1 MPRSLVIVES
11 PAKAKTIS
19 KYLGSDYVVKSSVGH
34 IRDLPKKGKSA
45 KEKITLPKGLSP
57 EEKAIQKKINDRKRL
72 VRRMGIDP
80 DNSWAATY
88 EVIPEKEKVFKEL
101 KSIAKK
107 CDSVILATDLDR
119 EGEAIAWHLKESLAK
134 ENDNFSR
141 VRFNQITRDSIQEA
155 FKEPL
160 DIDTNLVNAQQA
172 RRFLDRV
179 VGFELSPLLWAK
191 IARNLSAGRVQSVA
205 LRLLVEREK
214 KIREFKPEEFWEV
227 NFTGSKNN
235 QPINFSLV
243 RRKSEPLLKEVEAK
257 HIESLILNSDIQ
269 ISEVIQKPT
278 TSRPKAPFITS
289 TLQQAASTRL
299 GFTVSRTMRAAQ
311 KLYENG
317 LITYMRTDAPSLSK
331 ESIQDARAFIE
342 SKFGEKYLTNAPRI
356 YSSKE
361 NAQEAHEAI
370 RPTNANV
377 TSANILDQKDDE
389 RRLYEMIWEQFIACQ
404 LPDAEF
410 LSTSVFIEF
419 DDYRFQAKG
428 REILFDGF
436 LKVYKQKA
444 SEDDQDLPS
453 LNPKDILELD
463 SHKLD
468 KKFTKPP
475 ARFSEA
481 ALVKELEKKGIGRPS
496 TYANII
502 STIQDRGYAEII
514 NRRFFVNKI
523 GMIVSDRLLENF
535 DDIMDYNFTANFED
549 KLDDI
554 ANGEANWLE
563 VLNSY
568 YKAFQNDLEEAMD
581 EFAGMRR
588 NNPVLTPLSCPECN
602 SNNLNIRNSATGV
615 FLSCSGYSNAKEY
628 QCKKT
633 LNLIS
638 GDEAVSVDDQ
648 QEAVNLVIKR
658 RCPKCD
664 VSMDNYLI
672 DEGMKIHVCSN
683 NPDCDGIEI
692 EEGTFKLKGYDGPTL
707 DCHKCGA
714 EMQLK
719 TGRFGKYFAC
729 NNNNCDATRRLQRNG
744 EPYPIFMDPISLPE
758 LQCSKVEDHF
768 LLRDSLKGLFLAAS
782 QFPKNRET
790 RAPAVSE
797 LKLAAEGLPE
807 KHTFLL
813 SAPDADADGNPFIVR
828 YNKTEDTHYLSAE
841 KDGKK
846 TGTTAIFEN
855 NTWNVLT
862 KK

>member
-34 IRDLPKKGKSA
+34 IRDLPKKGKNV

-57 EEKAIQKKINDRKRL
+57 EEKIIQKKINDRKRL
-72 VRRMGIDP
+72 VRRMGVDP

-88 EVIPEKEKVFKEL
+88 EVIPEKEKVIKEL

-119 EGEAIAWHLKESLAK
+119 EGEAIAWHLRESLTK
-134 ENDNFSR
+134 ENQNFSR
-141 VRFNQITRDSIQEA
+141 VRFNQITRDSIQKA
-155 FKEPL
+155 FEEPL

-191 IARNLSAGRVQSVA
+191 VARNLSAGRVQSVA

-214 KIREFKPEEFWEV
+214 KIREFKPEEFWDIS
-227 NFTGSKNN
+227 FTGSKNS
-235 QPINFSLV
+235 QPINFSLS
-243 RRKSEPLLKEVEAK
+243 RKKSDPLLKEEEAK
-257 HIESLILNSDIQ
+257 HIESLILNSDLK
-269 ISEVIQKPT
+269 ISDVIKKPT
-278 TSRPKAPFITS
+278 NSKPRPPFITS

-299 GFTVSRTMRAAQ
+299 GFSVSRTMRAAQ

-331 ESIQDARAFIE
+331 ESILDARAYIE
-342 SKFGEKYLTNAPRI
+342 KNFGDAYLTNAPRI

-370 RPTNANV
+370 RPTNAHV
-377 TSANILDQKDDE
+377 TVAHIHDQKDDE
-389 RRLYEMIWEQFIACQ
+389 RKLYEIIWEQFIACQ
-404 LPDAEF
+404 LPDADF

-419 DDYRFQAKG
+419 EAYQFQAKG

-436 LKVYKQKA
+436 LKVYKQKE
-444 SEDDQDLPS
+444 SDEDQQLPS
-453 LNPKDILELD
+453 LTSGDLLEFD

-502 STIQDRGYAEII
+502 STIQDRGYAAII

-535 DDIMDYNFTANFED
+535 DDIMDYNFTASFENR
-549 KLDDI
+549 LDDI
-554 ANGEANWLE
+554 ANGQANWLE
-563 VLNSY
+563 VLNEY
-568 YKAFQNDLEEAMD
+568 YKAFQDDLDQAMD
-581 EFAGMRR
+581 EFNGMRR
-588 NNPVLTPLSCPECN
+588 NNPVITPLSCPECN
-602 SNNLNIRNSATGV
+602 TNNLNIRNSATGV
-615 FLSCSGYSNAKEY
+615 FLSCSGYNNAQEY

-638 GDEAVSVDDQ
+638 GDEAISIDDQ
-648 QEAVNLVIKR
+648 QEAENLLIKR

-672 DEGMKIHVCSN
+672 DEGMKLHVCSN
-683 NPDCDGIEI
+683 NPDCDGVEV
-692 EEGTFKLKGYDGPTL
+692 EEGAYKLKGYDGPTL

-714 EMQLK
+714 DMQLK

-729 NNNNCDATRRLQRNG
+729 SNNNCDATRRLQRNG
-744 EPYPIFMDPISLPE
+744 EPYPIFMDPIPLPQ

-782 QFPKNRET
+782 QFPKNREA
-790 RAPAVSE
+790 RAPEVSE
-797 LKLAAEGLPE
+797 LKMAAEALPK
-807 KHTFLL
+807 KHQFLL
-813 SAPDADADGNPFIVR
+813 SAPEHDDDGNPFIVR

-846 TGTTAIFEN
+846 TGITAIYSN
-855 NTWNVLT
+855 NSWQIST

>member
-34 IRDLPKKGKSA
+34 IRDLPKKGKNV

-57 EEKAIQKKINDRKRL
+57 EEKIIQKKINDRKRL
-72 VRRMGIDP
+72 VRRMGVDP

-88 EVIPEKEKVFKEL
+88 EVIPEKEKVIKEL

-119 EGEAIAWHLKESLAK
+119 EGEAIAWHLRESLTK
-134 ENDNFSR
+134 ENKNFSR
-141 VRFNQITRDSIQEA
+141 VRFNQITRDSIQKA
-155 FKEPL
+155 FEEPL

-191 IARNLSAGRVQSVA
+191 VARNLSAGRVQSVA

-214 KIREFKPEEFWEV
+214 KIREFKPEEFWDIS
-227 NFTGSKNN
+227 FTGSKNS
-235 QPINFSLV
+235 QPINFSLS
-243 RRKSEPLLKEVEAK
+243 RKKSDPLLKEEEAK
-257 HIESLILNSDIQ
+257 HIESLILNSDLK
-269 ISEVIQKPT
+269 ISDVIKKPT
-278 TSRPKAPFITS
+278 NSKPRPPFITS

-299 GFTVSRTMRAAQ
+299 GFSVSRTMRAAQ

-331 ESIQDARAFIE
+331 ESILDARAYIE
-342 SKFGEKYLTNAPRI
+342 RNFGDAYLTNAPRI

-370 RPTNANV
+370 RPTNAHV
-377 TSANILDQKDDE
+377 TVAHIHDQKDDE
-389 RRLYEMIWEQFIACQ
+389 RKLYEIIWEQFIACQ
-404 LPDAEF
+404 LPDADF

-419 DDYRFQAKG
+419 EAYQFQAKG

-436 LKVYKQKA
+436 LKVYKQKE
-444 SEDDQDLPS
+444 SDEDQQLPS
-453 LNPKDILELD
+453 LTSGDLLEFD

-502 STIQDRGYAEII
+502 STIQDRGYAAII

-535 DDIMDYNFTANFED
+535 DDIMDYNFTASFENR
-549 KLDDI
+549 LDDI
-554 ANGEANWLE
+554 ANGQANWLE
-563 VLNSY
+563 VLNEY
-568 YKAFQNDLEEAMD
+568 YKAFQDDLDQAMD
-581 EFAGMRR
+581 EFNGMRR
-588 NNPVLTPLSCPECN
+588 NNPVITPLSCPECN
-602 SNNLNIRNSATGV
+602 TNNLNIRNSATGV
-615 FLSCSGYSNAKEY
+615 FLSCSGYNNAQEY

-638 GDEAVSVDDQ
+638 GDEAISIDDQ
-648 QEAVNLVIKR
+648 QEAENLLIKR

-672 DEGMKIHVCSN
+672 DEGMKLHVCSN
-683 NPDCDGIEI
+683 NPDCDGVEV
-692 EEGTFKLKGYDGPTL
+692 EEGAYKLKGYDGPTL

-714 EMQLK
+714 DMQLK

-729 NNNNCDATRRLQRNG
+729 SNNNCDATRRLQRNG
-744 EPYPIFMDPISLPE
+744 EPYPIFMDPIPLPQ

-782 QFPKNRET
+782 QFPKNREA
-790 RAPAVSE
+790 RAPEVSE
-797 LKLAAEGLPE
+797 LKMAAEALPK
-807 KHTFLL
+807 KHQFLL
-813 SAPDADADGNPFIVR
+813 SAPEHDDDGNPFIVR

-846 TGTTAIFEN
+846 TGITAIYSN
-855 NTWNVLT
+855 NSWQIST

>member
-19 KYLGSDYVVKSSVGH
+19 KYLGTDYVVKSSVGH
-34 IRDLPKKGKSA
+34 IRDLPKKGKNV

-57 EEKAIQKKINDRKRL
+57 DEKIIQKKINDRKRL
-72 VRRMGIDP
+72 VRRMGVDP

-88 EVIPEKEKVFKEL
+88 EVIPEKEKVIKEL

-119 EGEAIAWHLKESLAK
+119 EGEAIAWHLRESLTK
-134 ENDNFSR
+134 ENKNFSR
-141 VRFNQITRDSIQEA
+141 VRFNQITRDSIQKA
-155 FKEPL
+155 FEEPL

-191 IARNLSAGRVQSVA
+191 VARNLSAGRVQSVA

-214 KIREFKPEEFWEV
+214 KIREFKPEEFWDIS
-227 NFTGSKNN
+227 FTGSKNS
-235 QPINFSLV
+235 QPINFSLS
-243 RRKSEPLLKEVEAK
+243 RKKSDLLLKEEEAK
-257 HIESLILNSDIQ
+257 HIESLILNSDLK
-269 ISEVIQKPT
+269 ISDVIKKPT
-278 TSRPKAPFITS
+278 NSKPRPPFITS

-299 GFTVSRTMRAAQ
+299 GFSVSRTMRAAQ

-331 ESIQDARAFIE
+331 ESILDARAYIE
-342 SKFGEKYLTNAPRI
+342 KNFGDAYLTNAPRI

-370 RPTNANV
+370 RPTNAHV
-377 TSANILDQKDDE
+377 TVAHIHDQKDDE
-389 RRLYEMIWEQFIACQ
+389 RKLYEIIWEQFIACQ
-404 LPDAEF
+404 LPDADF

-419 DDYRFQAKG
+419 EAYQFQAKG

-436 LKVYKQKA
+436 LKVYKQKE
-444 SEDDQDLPS
+444 SDEDQQLPS
-453 LNPKDILELD
+453 LTSGDLLEFD

-502 STIQDRGYAEII
+502 STIQDRGYAAII

-535 DDIMDYNFTANFED
+535 DDIMDYNFTASFENR
-549 KLDDI
+549 LDDI

-563 VLNSY
+563 VLNEY
-568 YKAFQNDLEEAMD
+568 YKAFQDDLDQAMD
-581 EFAGMRR
+581 ESNGMRR
-588 NNPVLTPLSCPECN
+588 NNPVITPLSCPECN
-602 SNNLNIRNSATGV
+602 TNNLNIRNSATGV
-615 FLSCSGYSNAKEY
+615 FLSCSGYNNAQEY

-638 GDEAVSVDDQ
+638 GDEAISIDDQ
-648 QEAVNLVIKR
+648 QEAENLLIKR

-664 VSMDNYLI
+664 LSMDNYLI
-672 DEGMKIHVCSN
+672 DDGMKIHVCSN
-683 NPDCDGIEI
+683 NPDCDGIEV
-692 EEGTFKLKGYDGPTL
+692 EEGAFKLKGYDGPTL

-714 EMQLK
+714 DMQLK

-729 NNNNCDATRRLQRNG
+729 SNNNCDATRRLQRNG
-744 EPYPIFMDPISLPE
+744 EPYPIFMDPIPLPQ
-758 LQCSKVEDHF
+758 LQCAKVEDHF

-782 QFPKNRET
+782 QFPKNREA
-790 RAPAVSE
+790 RAPEVSE
-797 LKLAAEGLPE
+797 LKMAAEALPK
-807 KHTFLL
+807 KHQFLL
-813 SAPDADADGNPFIVR
+813 SAPEHDKDGNPFIVR
-828 YNKTEDTHYLSAE
+828 YNKNEDTHYLSAE

-846 TGTTAIFEN
+846 TGIIAIYSDN
-855 NTWNVLT
+855 SWQISA

>member
-34 IRDLPKKGKSA
+34 IRDLPKKGKNV

-57 EEKAIQKKINDRKRL
+57 EEKIIQKKINDRKRL
-72 VRRMGIDP
+72 VRRMGVDP

-88 EVIPEKEKVFKEL
+88 EVIPEKEKVIKEL

-119 EGEAIAWHLKESLAK
+119 EGEAIAWHLRESLTK
-134 ENDNFSR
+134 ENKNFSR
-141 VRFNQITRDSIQEA
+141 VRFNQITRDSIQKA
-155 FKEPL
+155 FEEPL

-191 IARNLSAGRVQSVA
+191 VARNLSAGRVQSVA

-214 KIREFKPEEFWEV
+214 KIREFKPEEFWDIS
-227 NFTGSKNN
+227 FTGSKNS
-235 QPINFSLV
+235 QPINFSLS
-243 RRKSEPLLKEVEAK
+243 RKKSDPLLKEEEAK
-257 HIESLILNSDIQ
+257 HIESLILNSDLK
-269 ISEVIQKPT
+269 ISDVIKKPT
-278 TSRPKAPFITS
+278 NSKPRPPFITS

-299 GFTVSRTMRAAQ
+299 GFSVSRTMRAAQ

-331 ESIQDARAFIE
+331 ESILDARAYIE
-342 SKFGEKYLTNAPRI
+342 KNFGDAYLTNAPRI

-370 RPTNANV
+370 RPTNAHV
-377 TSANILDQKDDE
+377 TVAHIHDQKDDE
-389 RRLYEMIWEQFIACQ
+389 RKLYEIIWEQFIACQ
-404 LPDAEF
+404 LPDADF

-419 DDYRFQAKG
+419 EAYQFQAKG

-436 LKVYKQKA
+436 LKVYKQKE
-444 SEDDQDLPS
+444 SDEDQQLPS
-453 LNPKDILELD
+453 LTSGDLLEFD

-502 STIQDRGYAEII
+502 STIQDRGYAAII

-535 DDIMDYNFTANFED
+535 DDIMDYNFTASFENR
-549 KLDDI
+549 LDDI
-554 ANGEANWLE
+554 ANGQANWLE
-563 VLNSY
+563 VLNEY
-568 YKAFQNDLEEAMD
+568 YKAFQADLDQAMD
-581 EFAGMRR
+581 EFNGMRR
-588 NNPVLTPLSCPECN
+588 NNPVITPLSCPECN
-602 SNNLNIRNSATGV
+602 TNNLNIRNSATGV
-615 FLSCSGYSNAKEY
+615 FLSCSGYNNAQEY

-638 GDEAVSVDDQ
+638 GDEAISIDDQ
-648 QEAVNLVIKR
+648 QEAENLLIKR

-672 DEGMKIHVCSN
+672 DEGMKLHVCSN
-683 NPDCDGIEI
+683 NPDCDGVEV
-692 EEGTFKLKGYDGPTL
+692 EEGAYKLKGYDGPTL

-714 EMQLK
+714 DMQLK

-729 NNNNCDATRRLQRNG
+729 SNNNCDATRRLQRNG
-744 EPYPIFMDPISLPE
+744 EPYPIFMDPIPLPQ

-782 QFPKNRET
+782 QFPKNREA
-790 RAPAVSE
+790 RAPEVSE
-797 LKLAAEGLPE
+797 LKMAAEALPK
-807 KHTFLL
+807 KHQFLL
-813 SAPDADADGNPFIVR
+813 SAPEHDDDGNPFIVR

-846 TGTTAIFEN
+846 TGITAIYSN
-855 NTWNVLT
+855 NSWQIST

>member
-19 KYLGSDYVVKSSVGH
+19 KYLGPDYLVKSSVGH
-34 IRDLPKKGKSA
+34 IRDLPKKGKASQ
-45 KEKITLPKGLSP
+45 EKIILPKGLSS
-57 EEKAIQKKINDRKRL
+57 EDKVIQKKINERKRL

-88 EVIPEKEKVFKEL
+88 EIIPEKEKVIKEL
-101 KSIAKK
+101 KSLAKK

-119 EGEAIAWHLKESLAK
+119 EGEAIAWHLRESLAK
-134 ENDNFSR
+134 ENTNFSR
-141 VRFNQITRDSIQEA
+141 VRFNQITRDSIQKA

-160 DIDTNLVNAQQA
+160 EIDINLVNAQQA

-205 LRLLVEREK
+205 LRLLAEREK
-214 KIREFKPEEFWEV
+214 KIKEFKPEEFWEIS
-227 NFTGSKNN
+227 FTGSKDN
-235 QPINFSLV
+235 QLVNFSLV
-243 RRKSEPLLKEVEAK
+243 RTKSESLLKEAEAK
-257 HIESLILNSDIQ
+257 HIEKLIVNSELKV
-269 ISEVIQKPT
+269 SEVIKKPT
-278 TSRPKAPFITS
+278 TSKPKAPFITS
-289 TLQQAASTRL
+289 TLQQAASTKL
-299 GFTVSRTMRAAQ
+299 GYTVSRTMRAAQ

-331 ESIQDARAFIE
+331 ESIQDARAYIE
-342 SKFGEKYLTNAPRI
+342 NKFGQEYLTNAPRI

-370 RPTNANV
+370 RPTNAHI
-377 TSANILDQKDDE
+377 TGLQIHDLRDDE
-389 RRLYEMIWEQFIACQ
+389 IKLYDLIWEQFIACQ

-410 LSTSVFIEF
+410 LSTSVFVDF
-419 DDYRFQAKG
+419 DDYKFQARG

-436 LKVYKQKA
+436 LKVYKQKD
-444 SEDDQDLPS
+444 SEEDQKLPS
-453 LNPKDILELD
+453 INSGDVMELD

-468 KKFTKPP
+468 KKFTKPS

-481 ALVKELEKKGIGRPS
+481 ALVKELEKRGIGRPS

-523 GMIVSDRLLENF
+523 GMIVSDRLIENF
-535 DDIMDYNFTANFED
+535 DDIMDYNFTANFENR
-549 KLDDI
+549 LDDI

-563 VLNSY
+563 VLNEY
-568 YKAFQNDLEEAMD
+568 YKAFQEDLEQAMHD
-581 EFAGMRR
+581 TQGMRR
-588 NNPVLTPLSCPECN
+588 NNPVTTSLICPDCN

-615 FLSCSGYSNAKEY
+615 FLSCSGYSTATEY

-638 GDEAVSVDDQ
+638 GEEAVSIDDQ
-648 QEAVNLVIKR
+648 QEAVNLIIKR

-664 VSMDNYLI
+664 LSMDNYLI
-672 DEGMKIHVCSN
+672 DDKMKIHVCSN

-692 EEGTFKLKGYDGPTL
+692 EEGVFKLKGYDGPTL

-714 EMQLK
+714 EMELK

-744 EPYPIFMDPISLPE
+744 EPYPIYMDPIPLPE
-758 LQCSKVEDHF
+758 LQCSKVADHF

-782 QFPKNRET
+782 RFPKNRET
-790 RAPAVSE
+790 RAPAVTE
-797 LKLAAEGLPE
+797 LKLAKEGLPD
-807 KHTFLL
+807 KHRFLL
-813 SAPDADADGNPFIVR
+813 TAPDTDDLGNPFIIR
-828 YNKTEDTHYLSAE
+828 YNKTEDTHYLSSE
-841 KDGKK
+841 RDGKK
-846 TGTTAIFEN
+846 IGTIAIFEN
-855 NTWNVLT
+855 NAWKIVS

>member
-19 KYLGSDYVVKSSVGH
+19 KYLGTDYVVKSSVGH
-34 IRDLPKKGKSA
+34 IRDLPKKGKNV

-57 EEKAIQKKINDRKRL
+57 DEKIIQKKINDRKRL
-72 VRRMGIDP
+72 VRRMGVDP

-88 EVIPEKEKVFKEL
+88 EVIPEKEKVIKEL

-119 EGEAIAWHLKESLAK
+119 EGEAIAWHLRESLTK
-134 ENDNFSR
+134 ENKNFSR
-141 VRFNQITRDSIQEA
+141 VRFNQITRDSIQKA
-155 FKEPL
+155 FEEPL

-191 IARNLSAGRVQSVA
+191 VARNLSAGRVQSVA

-214 KIREFKPEEFWEV
+214 KIREFKPEEFWDIS
-227 NFTGSKNN
+227 FTGSKNS
-235 QPINFSLV
+235 QPINFSLS
-243 RRKSEPLLKEVEAK
+243 RKKSDLLLKEEEAK
-257 HIESLILNSDIQ
+257 HIESLILNSDLK
-269 ISEVIQKPT
+269 ISDVIKKPT
-278 TSRPKAPFITS
+278 NSKPRPPFITS

-299 GFTVSRTMRAAQ
+299 GFSVSRTMRAAQ

-331 ESIQDARAFIE
+331 ESILDARAYIE
-342 SKFGEKYLTNAPRI
+342 KNFGDAYLTNAPRI

-370 RPTNANV
+370 RPTNAHV
-377 TSANILDQKDDE
+377 TVAHIHDQKDDE
-389 RRLYEMIWEQFIACQ
+389 RKLYEIIWEQFIACQ
-404 LPDAEF
+404 LPDADF

-419 DDYRFQAKG
+419 EAYQFQAKG

-436 LKVYKQKA
+436 LKVYKQKE
-444 SEDDQDLPS
+444 SDEDQQLPS
-453 LNPKDILELD
+453 LTSGDLLEFD

-502 STIQDRGYAEII
+502 STIQDRGYAAII

-523 GMIVSDRLLENF
+523 GMIVSDRLVENF
-535 DDIMDYNFTANFED
+535 DDIMDYNFTASFENR
-549 KLDDI
+549 LDDI

-563 VLNSY
+563 VLNEY
-568 YKAFQNDLEEAMD
+568 YKAFQDDLDQAMD
-581 EFAGMRR
+581 ESNGMRR
-588 NNPVLTPLSCPECN
+588 NNPVITPLSCPECN
-602 SNNLNIRNSATGV
+602 TNNLNIRNSATGV
-615 FLSCSGYSNAKEY
+615 FLSCSGYNNAQEY

-638 GDEAVSVDDQ
+638 GDEAISIDDQ
-648 QEAVNLVIKR
+648 QEAENLLIKR

-664 VSMDNYLI
+664 LSMDNYLI
-672 DEGMKIHVCSN
+672 DDGMKIHVCSN
-683 NPDCDGIEI
+683 NPDCDGIEV
-692 EEGTFKLKGYDGPTL
+692 EEGAFKLKGYDGPTL

-714 EMQLK
+714 DMQLK

-729 NNNNCDATRRLQRNG
+729 SNNNCDATRRLQRNG
-744 EPYPIFMDPISLPE
+744 EPYPIFMDPIPLPQ
-758 LQCSKVEDHF
+758 LQCAKVEDHF

-782 QFPKNRET
+782 QFPKNREA
-790 RAPAVSE
+790 RAPEVSE
-797 LKLAAEGLPE
+797 LKMAAEALPK
-807 KHTFLL
+807 KHQFLL
-813 SAPDADADGNPFIVR
+813 SAPEHDKDGNPFIVR
-828 YNKTEDTHYLSAE
+828 YNKNEDTHYLSAE

-846 TGTTAIFEN
+846 TGIIAIYSDN
-855 NTWNVLT
+855 SWQISA

>member
-34 IRDLPKKGKSA
+34 IRDLPKKGKNV

-57 EEKAIQKKINDRKRL
+57 EEKIIQKKINDRKRL
-72 VRRMGIDP
+72 VRRMGVDP

-88 EVIPEKEKVFKEL
+88 EVIPEKEKVIKEL

-119 EGEAIAWHLKESLAK
+119 EGEAIAWHLRESLTK
-134 ENDNFSR
+134 ENKNFSR
-141 VRFNQITRDSIQEA
+141 VRFNQITRDSIQKA
-155 FKEPL
+155 FEEPL

-191 IARNLSAGRVQSVA
+191 VARNLSAGRVQSVA

-214 KIREFKPEEFWEV
+214 KIREFKPEEYWDIS
-227 NFTGSKNN
+227 FTGSKNS
-235 QPINFSLV
+235 QPINFSLS
-243 RRKSEPLLKEVEAK
+243 RKKSDPLLKEEEAK
-257 HIESLILNSDIQ
+257 HIESLILNSDLK
-269 ISEVIQKPT
+269 ISDVIKKPT
-278 TSRPKAPFITS
+278 NSKPRPPFITS

-299 GFTVSRTMRAAQ
+299 GFSVSRTMRAAQ

-331 ESIQDARAFIE
+331 ESILDARAYIE
-342 SKFGEKYLTNAPRI
+342 KNFGDAYLTNAPRI

-370 RPTNANV
+370 RPTNAHV
-377 TSANILDQKDDE
+377 TVAHIHDQKDDE
-389 RRLYEMIWEQFIACQ
+389 RKLYEIIWEQFIACQ
-404 LPDAEF
+404 LPDADF

-419 DDYRFQAKG
+419 EAYQFQAKG

-436 LKVYKQKA
+436 LKVYKQKE
-444 SEDDQDLPS
+444 SDEDQQLPS
-453 LNPKDILELD
+453 LTSGDLLEFD

-502 STIQDRGYAEII
+502 STIQDRGYAAII

-535 DDIMDYNFTANFED
+535 DDIMDYNFTASFENR
-549 KLDDI
+549 LDDI
-554 ANGEANWLE
+554 ANGEAHWLE
-563 VLNSY
+563 VLNEY
-568 YKAFQNDLEEAMD
+568 YKAFQADLDQAMD
-581 EFAGMRR
+581 EFNGMRR
-588 NNPVLTPLSCPECN
+588 NNPVITPLSCPECN
-602 SNNLNIRNSATGV
+602 TNNLNIRNSATGV
-615 FLSCSGYSNAKEY
+615 FLSCSGYNNAQEY

-638 GDEAVSVDDQ
+638 GDEAISIDDQ
-648 QEAVNLVIKR
+648 QEAENLLIKR

-672 DEGMKIHVCSN
+672 DEGMKLHVCSN
-683 NPDCDGIEI
+683 NPDCDGVEV
-692 EEGTFKLKGYDGPTL
+692 EEGAFKLKGYDGPTL

-714 EMQLK
+714 DMQLK

-729 NNNNCDATRRLQRNG
+729 SNNNCDATRRLQRNG
-744 EPYPIFMDPISLPE
+744 EPYPIFMDPIPLPQ

-782 QFPKNRET
+782 QFPKNREA
-790 RAPAVSE
+790 RAPEVSE
-797 LKLAAEGLPE
+797 LKMAAEALPK
-807 KHTFLL
+807 KHQFLL
-813 SAPDADADGNPFIVR
+813 SAPEHDDDGNPFIVR

-846 TGTTAIFEN
+846 TGITAIYSN
-855 NTWNVLT
+855 NSWQIST